1 MMAGDPVLK
10 LELQGHTDAVGSDA
24 YNQPLSDARA
34 RSVVVWLSQHGVAPT
49 RLSARGYGK
58 TRPVAS
64 NATDEGRARNRRVE
78 IANLTCHAKG

>member
-1 MMAGDPVLK
+1 MAKDPELR
-10 LELQGHTDAVGSDA
+10 LEVQGHTDAVGSDA
-24 YNQPLSDARA
+24 YNQPLSEARA
-34 RSVVVWLSQHGVAPT
+34 RSVVIWLTQHGVATP
-49 RLSARGYGK
+49 RLSAHGYGK